1 MAQFDRYML
10 SQLLMFFGF
19 FSLILVLVY
28 WINRAVR
35 LFDRLIADGQ
45 SAWVFLELTSLS
57 LPSIIRIVLPLSAF
71 VAAVYVTNRMS
82 SDSELTVVQATG
94 YSPFRLAR
102 PVIYFG
108 IIVATL
114 MSMLTHILVPLS
126 TEQLITRQS
135 DISQNTTA
143 SLLTPGEFLTPSDNV
158 TFYVREI
165 TASGEMLD
173 LFISESTSL
182 TQRINYAASRAYLVL
197 TESGPQLVMVDG
209 LTQTLNLKNNRLL
222 TTNFED
228 FVYDISSLMSDNSV
242 RGVSIDGLSTLSLL
256 RPTKEIILTTNQT
269 SGQLKLRGHDRIAQ
283 AALGFVAGLV
293 GFSALMV
300 GGFNRFGLWRNIMF
314 AVGLVLLL
322 KFMESTGNNIAR
334 TNAALWPFIYLAG
347 IGGLMIST
355 TLLYIAAHPYFF
367 KRRPK
372 PYMQG
377 VLS

>member
-45 SAWVFLELTSLS
+45 STWVFLELTSLS

-108 IIVATL
+108 LIVATL

-173 LFISESTSL
+173 LFISESTSS

-256 RPTKEIILTTNQT
+256 RPTKETILTTNQT

-300 GGFNRFGLWRNIMF
+300 GGFSRFGLWRNIMF

-322 KFMESTGNNIAR
+322 KFMESTGTNIAR

-355 TLLYIAAHPYFF
+355 ALLYMAAHPYFF